1 MHDGFKKVIL
11 GHLSKENNYEQ
22 LAYETV
28 KLEVTLGDNP
38 YRGEELPITV
48 AKRDQISESVMI

>member
-1 MHDGFKKVIL
+1 ML
-11 GHLSKENNYEQ
+11 AHLSTDNKNAE

-38 YRGEELPITV
+38 YKGEDIPIMV
-48 AKRDQISESVMI
+48 AKRDTRSDIITV

>member
-1 MHDGFKKVIL
+1 MKQIFL
-11 GHLSKENNYEQ
+11 GHLSEQNNMEA

-38 YRGEELPITV
+38 YRGEELPISV
-48 AKRDQISESVMI
+48 ASRYHPTQKVTI